1 MNNLQFLSQTLLD
14 IIHFQL
20 FVEMVQAMEKVHLL
34 EQHYLKT
41 TQVQT
46 IEGKVILD
54 RKSVV

>member
-20 FVEMVQAMEKVHLL
+20 FLEMVQAMEKVHLL
-34 EQHYLKT
+34 EKHYLKT

-46 IEGKVILD
+46 IEGKVTFEL
-54 RKSVV
+54 